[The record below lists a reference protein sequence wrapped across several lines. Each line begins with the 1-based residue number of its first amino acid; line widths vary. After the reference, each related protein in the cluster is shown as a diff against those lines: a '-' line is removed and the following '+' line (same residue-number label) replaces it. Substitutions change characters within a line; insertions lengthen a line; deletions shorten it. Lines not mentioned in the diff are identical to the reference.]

1 MSEMTPDAVRHL
13 AGLARIALSDDEV
26 ARLAGELGAIV
37 EAVEAVQSVATEDV
51 PPTSHPV
58 PLGNV
63 LRDDVVGQTLTTE
76 EALAGAPDHDG
87 TRFRVTAIL
96 GRSSERYHCSFGQ
109 RTGRVPGIRRPFERR
124 NYSGSSRSH
133 GGDRGRR
140 RFFPGA
146 I

>member
-13 AGLARIALSDDEV
+13 AGLARIALSDEEV

-37 EAVEAVQSVATEDV
+37 EAVESVQSVATDDV

-63 LRDDVVGQTLTTE
+63 FRDDVVGETLTTE
-76 EALAGAPDHDG
+76 EVLAGAPDHDG

-96 GRSSERYHCSFGQ
+96 GEEQ
-109 RTGRVPGIRRPFERR
+109 
-124 NYSGSSRSH
+124 
-133 GGDRGRR
+133 
-140 RFFPGA
+140 
-146 I
+146 

>member
-63 LRDDVVGQTLTTE
+63 FRDDVAGQTLTTE

-96 GRSSERYHCSFGQ
+96 GEEQ
-109 RTGRVPGIRRPFERR
+109 
-124 NYSGSSRSH
+124 
-133 GGDRGRR
+133 
-140 RFFPGA
+140 
-146 I
+146 